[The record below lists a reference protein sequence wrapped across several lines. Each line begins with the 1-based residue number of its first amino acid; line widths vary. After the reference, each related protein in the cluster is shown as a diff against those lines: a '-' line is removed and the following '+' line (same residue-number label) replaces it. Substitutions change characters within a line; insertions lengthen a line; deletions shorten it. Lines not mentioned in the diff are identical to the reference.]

1 MPEASTGVTG
11 IYKAP
16 VRSIEVR
23 APGPKRDG
31 GGSGV
36 AGDVIGNLRHHGG
49 DQQAVYAVAREELDA
64 WSAELGRD
72 LPDGMFGENLTTEGI
87 DVDAA
92 VLGQRWQVGDRV
104 VLRVCGPRIPCRTF
118 AVRMGEPAWVRR
130 FTERGRPGAYLAVE
144 VPGTLRPGDP
154 VVPGEPPQHGLDVMD
169 AFAAFMGERDLAAA
183 LLAAG
188 CLHPDDHAE
197 LERSLRRRSH

>member
-104 VLRVCGPRIPCRTF
+104 VLRASHP
-118 AVRMGEPAWVRR
+118 
-130 FTERGRPGAYLAVE
+130 
-144 VPGTLRPGDP
+144 VPD
-154 VVPGEPPQHGLDVMD
+154 
-169 AFAAFMGERDLAAA
+169 
-183 LLAAG
+183 
-188 CLHPDDHAE
+188 
-197 LERSLRRRSH
+197 LRRPDGRARVGAPLHRTGPTRGLPGGGGARHPAPG